1 MRGNAAAPKQ
11 HLLEMHAQIGEAL
24 KLHFGPVVE
33 LSPALLQGLF
43 CFNLGR
49 PAEVVLIAHMCPKP
63 CRSTRTVCKLFL
75 GTMGK
80 GGECCAIQPSPE
92 EVGMFNHRTI

>member
-1 MRGNAAAPKQ
+1 MLGVSRQESTAPLKKKGFSEVRGNAAAPKQ

-24 KLHFGPVVE
+24 KLHFGPVEE

-49 PAEVVLIAHMCPKP
+49 PAEVVLIAHVSKALQKHQDCLQA
-63 CRSTRTVCKLFL
+63 VL
-75 GTMGK
+75 GYDGQ
-80 GGECCAIQPSPE
+80 G
-92 EVGMFNHRTI
+92 R